1 MQGKNLLRAKN
12 KRLKIYIAGP
22 YTASSKREILMN
34 VNNAIDVGIRV
45 WEKGHYP
52 YIPHLTHFVK
62 ARPEFKLLWKDF
74 IEWNRP
80 WIDCCDALLYLR
92 KSKGADIEKEYA
104 QSKEK
109 MIFKSLKEI
118 PTVLRY

>member
-1 MQGKNLLRAKN
+1 
-12 KRLKIYIAGP
+12 
-22 YTASSKREILMN
+22 MN
-34 VNNAIDVGIRV
+34 VNNSIDVGIQV

-62 ARPEFKLLWKDF
+62 ARPECKLRWKDF

-92 KSKGADIEKEYA
+92 KSRGADMEKEYA
-104 QSKEK
+104 QSKGK
-109 MIFKSLKEI
+109 MILKSLREI
-118 PTVLRY
+118 PTISRD